1 MAKVIQ
7 FLREVKIE
15 LIKVSWPK
23 QNELMTSTGIVLA
36 LTVILAIFIGIA
48 DWIIQNILYLILA
61 H

>member
-48 DWIIQNILYLILA
+48 DWIIQNILYLILS